1 VSRQTKIREC
11 TIFPDIYDAY
21 RLRSF
26 TNEKLWYK
34 DVGTSGKGL
43 KKKLLPEKYRRLFAN
58 KQIVCIE
65 YQDITDDDEREIFQV
80 PWLFIFLYLFS
91 ALTLG
96 KKCCHKG
103 CPTCP
108 AFSSLTSN

>member
-1 VSRQTKIREC
+1 VHI
-11 TIFPDIYDAY
+11 IN
-21 RLRSF
+21 LRFIHVYHLHSF

-34 DVGTSGKGL
+34 DVGTSGKGT

-80 PWLFIFLYLFS
+80 SRLLILLDWFSTFSFLDCS
-91 ALTLG
+91 AFNLG
-96 KKCCHKG
+96 W
-103 CPTCP
+103 P
-108 AFSSLTSN
+108 